1 MTDIL
6 DLDETRARV
15 DGLIHL
21 DTQRAAAGIDLTA
34 GEIFRL
40 TGPGSLDFGGG
51 ELEAA
56 DRAKVVP
63 ELRDGD
69 DDYGWWEL
77 RAGSYVVRYNESLD
91 LEDGELAHVFPL
103 ERVLVAGA
111 SHAAFVADGP
121 REPLEALLSV
131 GAAGCN
137 IKENA
142 RVSRLIVLKSG

>member
-1 MTDIL
+1 MTRLL
-6 DLDETRARV
+6 DVDDTRSRV
-15 DGLIHL
+15 DGLVHL
-21 DTQRAAAGIDLTA
+21 DTHRAAAGLDLTA
-34 GEIFRL
+34 GEIFQL

-63 ELRDGD
+63 KLQDED

-77 RAGSYVVRYNESLD
+77 EPGSYVLRYNESLG
-91 LEDGELAHVFPL
+91 LEEGELAHVYPL
-103 ERVLVAGA
+103 ERVLLAGA

-142 RVSRLIVLKSG
+142 RMSRLIVLESS